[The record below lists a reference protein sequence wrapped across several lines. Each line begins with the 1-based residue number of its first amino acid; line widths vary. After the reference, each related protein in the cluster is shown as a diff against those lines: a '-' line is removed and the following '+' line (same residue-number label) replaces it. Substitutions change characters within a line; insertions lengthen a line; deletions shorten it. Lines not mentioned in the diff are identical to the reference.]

1 MENRGKLSTREKDE
15 QDAKL
20 GQLHK
25 LWEQTHLCRNQQQA
39 LAFGAQLALPEMA
52 TELGEQA
59 YSKWAAKEYFSEQW
73 LHWHTTATGSPGC
86 LPSNQPI
93 ESNHQVI
100 QQSKMTVL
108 RAGIEYLLETG
119 FPKLLFW
126 SHWTFAALWC
136 AS

>member
-1 MENRGKLSTREKDE
+1 MSPQGFDADRWATCWPHASRGGMENRGKLSTREKGE

-25 LWEQTHLCRNQQQA
+25 LWEQTHLCRNPQQA

-59 YSKWAAKEYFSEQW
+59 YSKWAAKECFGEQW
-73 LHWHTTATGSPGC
+73 LHWHTIATGPPGC

-100 QQSKMTVL
+100 QQLKQNDSAEGK
-108 RAGIEYLLETG
+108 
-119 FPKLLFW
+119 
-126 SHWTFAALWC
+126 H
-136 AS
+136 